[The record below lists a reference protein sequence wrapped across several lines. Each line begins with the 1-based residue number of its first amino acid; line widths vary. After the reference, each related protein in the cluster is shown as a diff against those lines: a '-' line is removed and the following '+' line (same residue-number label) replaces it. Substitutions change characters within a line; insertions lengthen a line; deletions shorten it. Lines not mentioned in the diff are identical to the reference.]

1 MGQYRQRQQRGML
14 HAGGSSVALL
24 LAGTLVPRLA
34 LPRLLQPRTLQAAQ
48 AKLQASKGSK
58 KMRDSQDEDDTYVY
72 LPPGSSMRD
81 PVTLPNSLSD
91 PLDRRVYYRDPSP
104 TLRTT
109 KK

>member
-1 MGQYRQRQQRGML
+1 MPHSCRL
-14 HAGGSSVALL
+14 W
-24 LAGTLVPRLA
+24 PRPA
-34 LPRLLQPRTLQAAQ
+34 RRAPLPQAAQ
-48 AKLQASKGSK
+48 AKLQATKESK
-58 KMRDSQDEDDTYVY
+58 KQQGSEEQEEDDTYVY

-109 KK
+109 K